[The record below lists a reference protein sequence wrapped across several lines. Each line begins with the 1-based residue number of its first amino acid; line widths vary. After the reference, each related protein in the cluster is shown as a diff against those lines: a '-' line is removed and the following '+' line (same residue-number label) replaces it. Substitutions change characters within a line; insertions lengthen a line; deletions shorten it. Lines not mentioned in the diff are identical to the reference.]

1 MDGGWSGAGRVVGAT
16 AGAGPTAAVTPRH
29 ARRVGGRWGSGLLLA
44 VLLAQVQVQA
54 QVPAQAV
61 APAQDAAF
69 QRCLAAMQPQ
79 AAARGI
85 DAASFARLTADL
97 RPDHSVLPLLNAQP
111 EFTTPIWDYLAGLV
125 DQQRV
130 DDGRA
135 MLEAHREL
143 LTRIAHEYGVDAET
157 VVAVW
162 GVESDFGRITGK
174 RPLRVSLA
182 TLACEGRRQ
191 EFFRGELLALLSLL
205 ASGDLVDPD
214 LTGSWAGAFG
224 QTQFMPSTY
233 ARIAV
238 DGDGDGRRDLV
249 ASIPDALAS
258 TANYLKRAGWRTGE
272 PWGYEVKLPPG
283 FDVSL
288 AGRTQRRPQSD
299 WIARGVTRVDGTAI
313 TPSDARSAVL
323 LPAGRNGPAF
333 LVLRNYDA
341 IYSYNAAE
349 SYALAIATLADRLRG
364 GSGIAA
370 AWPTDDPGLSR
381 AQRRQLQTLLLARG
395 HDIGAADGMIGSAT
409 RKAIVAEQQRLGQQP
424 ADGRA
429 GRRILDALRE
439 TGAVPGASAPG
450 ATVPAATAFA
460 LPAAYPALLQSPSP
474 TSARTVNNIQ
484 QIPGLRL
491 GTFQG
496 LDALLVDTPLAT
508 AAVSLFG
515 GQLLSFVPR
524 GQQDVFWLSPLRAP
538 LPTPIRGG
546 TPVCWPYF
554 GRQGQ
559 GNDVPAHGF
568 VRSLPWQLVAG
579 RREADGSVVLELE
592 PPPLQDLALRLR
604 MQLRI
609 GDTLEQRLTTTNTG
623 TQAVRFSEALH
634 NYFRVADVEQVRIE
648 GLAGRVFHDKNDGGN
663 RHQQHG
669 HWSLHDPRDPGRS
682 DRLFPGVGVATSTQA
697 DADTSARFLLVDPG
711 MGRRIG
717 LEMRNGNTAVVWN
730 PGAEAA
736 ARMADVDAH
745 WREFVCLEAA
755 NAGPDLVE
763 LAPGASHTL
772 QQTIT
777 VTATP

>member
-1 MDGGWSGAGRVVGAT
+1 MRPARPVADADTAAGGGRA
-16 AGAGPTAAVTPRH
+16 AAGPTGPV
-29 ARRVGGRWGSGLLLA
+29 RRATGRWLRTLPLALLLA
-44 VLLAQVQVQA
+44 APLAQ
-54 QVPAQAV
+54 
-61 APAQDAAF
+61 AQDAGF
-69 QRCLAAMQPQ
+69 QRCLAALQPQ

-85 DAASFARLTADL
+85 DAAQFTRLTADL
-97 RPDHSVLPLLNAQP
+97 QPDRSVLPLLNAQP
-111 EFTTPIWDYLAGLV
+111 EFTTPIWDYLSGLV
-125 DQQRV
+125 DEQRV
-130 DDGRA
+130 ADGRA
-135 MLEAHREL
+135 MLATHGEL
-143 LTRIAHEYGVDAET
+143 LARIAAEYGVDAET

-162 GVESDFGRITGK
+162 GVESDYGRVTGK

-191 EFFRGELLALLSLL
+191 EFFRGEFLALLSLL
-205 ASGDLVDPD
+205 ASGDLADPD

-429 GRRILDALRE
+429 GQRILEALRE
-439 TGAVPGASAPG
+439 TGAAPG